1 MKHALWQPP
10 GGKLERLYSH
20 KDNQCAAQR
29 CKRLPV
35 YAWRCSGAL
44 LMSRHDGDRRRKGTM
59 RHRYSRVR
67 GYGNGRTHAGDHL
80 EWNTCMSQ
88 CQGFFTA
95 TPKDERVSTFQAHHQ
110 ASLPRIPNE
119 KSIDLLL
126 IYGVMP
132 GRFTNIHP
140 FRLS

>member
-1 MKHALWQPP
+1 
-10 GGKLERLYSH
+10 
-20 KDNQCAAQR
+20 
-29 CKRLPV
+29 
-35 YAWRCSGAL
+35 
-44 LMSRHDGDRRRKGTM
+44 MSRHDGDRRRKVTM

-110 ASLPRIPNE
+110 ASLPRILNE

-126 IYGVMP
+126 IYSVMP
-132 GRFTNIHP
+132 GRFTNKHP
-140 FRLS
+140 FRLRWSFIKQF